1 MNGKKWTQYITSV
14 IIAISITFAS
24 CTKDDDSIFTPTP
37 STPNNPST
45 PSTVSEQKLLQLVNN
60 ARSQGCNC
68 GNTWYPPVAPVG
80 WDDQLEAAAQG
91 HSNWMNQNNTLSH
104 TGAGGSDPGDRITAA
119 GYQWRAY
126 GENVAVGYP
135 TEEAVIQGWLN
146 SEGHCKNIMNGTFTK
161 MGVAVSGRYWTQEFD
176 TPRN

>member
-161 MGVAVSGRYWTQEFD
+161 MGVSVSGRYWTQEFA